1 MGSQQLFEP
10 LRGFRKFITTSFRKR
25 KIKMV
30 FRSDPLESPEEVR
43 QRENMIKTAKVG
55 KDVVKV
61 VQRCDEAEET
71 KTLDLSHCS
80 LMKVPEAVTFILTE
94 RAYDIIKVNLAHNK
108 ISKITP
114 QFGGAYFLN
123 LTELNV
129 STNRL
134 STLPAELS
142 QCKQLQSVDIS
153 VNNFVEIP
161 SVLLQLECVTD
172 INAKTNYIAEVDD
185 EEIENSESLE
195 FLNIEE
201 NPLSTSC
208 RDKLQRID
216 RVRIIMTERKLEEWE
231 DLSI

>member
-10 LRGFRKFITTSFRKR
+10 LRGFRKFLTTSSR

-30 FRSDPLESPEEVR
+30 FRSDPVESPEEMR

-80 LMKVPEAVTFILTE
+80 LMKVPEAVTFILTG

-114 QFGGAYFLN
+114 QFGGACFLN
-123 LTELNV
+123 LTQLNV

-142 QCKQLQSVDIS
+142 Q
-153 VNNFVEIP
+153 
-161 SVLLQLECVTD
+161 CVTD

-185 EEIENSESLE
+185 EE
-195 FLNIEE
+195 
-201 NPLSTSC
+201 
-208 RDKLQRID
+208 
-216 RVRIIMTERKLEEWE
+216 WE
-231 DLSI
+231 DL

>member
-10 LRGFRKFITTSFRKR
+10 LRGFRKFITTSSRKR

-30 FRSDPLESPEEVR
+30 FRSDPVESPEEVR

-114 QFGGAYFLN
+114 QFGGACFLN
-123 LTELNV
+123 LTSLNV

-153 VNNFVEIP
+153 ANNFVEIP
-161 SVLLQLECVTD
+161 SVILQLESVTD

-185 EEIENSESLE
+185 DEIENSESLE
-195 FLNIEE
+195 VLNIEE

-208 RDKLQRID
+208 RDKLQMID

>member
-1 MGSQQLFEP
+1 MGSLQLFEP
-10 LRGFRKFITTSFRKR
+10 LQGFRTIITTNTRNTNS
-25 KIKMV
+25 KMV
-30 FRSDPLESPEEVR
+30 FRSDPVESPEEVR

-114 QFGGAYFLN
+114 QFGGACFLN
-123 LTELNV
+123 LTSLNV

-161 SVLLQLECVTD
+161 SVLLQLESVTD

-185 EEIENSESLE
+185 DDIENSENLE
-195 FLNIEE
+195 YVNIEE
-201 NPLSTSC
+201 NPLSPSC
-208 RDKLQRID
+208 RERLQRID
-216 RVRIIMTERKLEEWE
+216 RIRIIMSERKLEEWE

>member
-1 MGSQQLFEP
+1 MRSQQLFEP
-10 LRGFRKFITTSFRKR
+10 LRGFRKFIRTSSRKR
-25 KIKMV
+25 KMV
-30 FRSDPLESPEEVR
+30 FRSDPVESPEEMR

-94 RAYDIIKVNLAHNK
+94 RAYDIIKVNLANNK

-114 QFGGAYFLN
+114 QFGGACFLN
-123 LTELNV
+123 LTELN
-129 STNRL
+129 
-134 STLPAELS
+134 
-142 QCKQLQSVDIS
+142 IS

-172 INAKTNYIAEVDD
+172 INAKTNYIAEVD
-185 EEIENSESLE
+185 
-195 FLNIEE
+195 
-201 NPLSTSC
+201 
-208 RDKLQRID
+208 
-216 RVRIIMTERKLEEWE
+216 
-231 DLSI
+231 

>member
-10 LRGFRKFITTSFRKR
+10 LQGFRKLTATTTRNTN
-25 KIKMV
+25 IKMV
-30 FRSDPLESPEEVR
+30 FRSDPVESPEGVR

-80 LMKVPEAVTFILTE
+80 LMKVPEAVTFILNE
-94 RAYDIIKVNLAHNK
+94 RAYDIIKVSLANNK

-114 QFGGAYFLN
+114 QFGSACFLN
-123 LTELNV
+123 LTSLNV

-153 VNNFVEIP
+153 VNNFMEIP
-161 SVLLQLECVTD
+161 AVLLQLESVTD
-172 INAKTNYIAEVDD
+172 INAKTNYIADVDD
-185 EEIENSESLE
+185 DDLESAENLE
-195 FLNIEE
+195 YVNIEE
-201 NPLSTSC
+201 NPLSPSC
-208 RDKLQRID
+208 RERLQRID
-216 RVRIIMTERKLEEWE
+216 RIRIIMSERKLEEGE
-231 DLSI
+231 EA

>member
-1 MGSQQLFEP
+1 
-10 LRGFRKFITTSFRKR
+10 
-25 KIKMV
+25 MV
-30 FRSDPLESPEEVR
+30 FRSDPVESPEEVK

-114 QFGGAYFLN
+114 QFGGACFLN
-123 LTELNV
+123 ITSLNV
-129 STNRL
+129 STNKL
-134 STLPAELS
+134 STLPAELN

-161 SVLLQLECVTD
+161 AVLLQLESVTD

-185 EEIENSESLE
+185 DEIENSESLE
-195 FLNIEE
+195 LLNLEE
-201 NPLSTSC
+201 NPLSPSC

>member
-10 LRGFRKFITTSFRKR
+10 LQGFRKFITTSSRKR

-30 FRSDPLESPEEVR
+30 FRSDPVESPEEVR

-80 LMKVPEAVTFILTE
+80 LMKVPEAVTFILNE
-94 RAYDIIKVNLAHNK
+94 RAYEIIKV
-108 ISKITP
+108 TP
-114 QFGGAYFLN
+114 QFGSACFLN
-123 LTELNV
+123 LTSLNV

-161 SVLLQLECVTD
+161 AVLLQLESVTD

-185 EEIENSESLE
+185 DDVENSESLE
-195 FLNIEE
+195 VLNIEE
-201 NPLSTSC
+201 NPLSPSC

>member
-10 LRGFRKFITTSFRKR
+10 LRGFRKFITTSSGKRKR
-25 KIKMV
+25 KMV
-30 FRSDPLESPEEVR
+30 FRSDPVESPEEVR

-114 QFGGAYFLN
+114 QFGGACFLN
-123 LTELNV
+123 LTSLNV

-142 QCKQLQSVDIS
+142 QCKQLQSV
-153 VNNFVEIP
+153 
-161 SVLLQLECVTD
+161 TD

-185 EEIENSESLE
+185 DEIESSESLE
-195 FLNIEE
+195 VLNIEE

>member
-10 LRGFRKFITTSFRKR
+10 LQGFRKFVTTSSRKR
-25 KIKMV
+25 NIKMV
-30 FRSDPLESPEEVR
+30 FRSDPVESPEEVR

-114 QFGGAYFLN
+114 QFGGACFLN

-142 QCKQLQSVDIS
+142 Q
-153 VNNFVEIP
+153 
-161 SVLLQLECVTD
+161 CVTD

-201 NPLSTSC
+201 NPLSPSC

>member
-1 MGSQQLFEP
+1 MGSLQLFEP
-10 LRGFRKFITTSFRKR
+10 LQGFRTIFTTNTRNTNS
-25 KIKMV
+25 KMV
-30 FRSDPLESPEEVR
+30 FRSDPVESPEEVR

-55 KDVVKV
+55 KDVGKV

-114 QFGGAYFLN
+114 Q
-123 LTELNV
+123 
-129 STNRL
+129 
-134 STLPAELS
+134 
-142 QCKQLQSVDIS
+142 SVDIS

-161 SVLLQLECVTD
+161 AVLLQLESVTD

-185 EEIENSESLE
+185 DELENTENLE
-195 FLNIEE
+195 HLNIEE
-201 NPLSTSC
+201 NPLSPSC
-208 RDKLQRID
+208 RDRLQRID
-216 RVRIIMTERKLEEWE
+216 RVRIFMSERKLEEWE
-231 DLSI
+231 

>member
-10 LRGFRKFITTSFRKR
+10 LRGFRKFITTSSRKR
-25 KIKMV
+25 KMV
-30 FRSDPLESPEEVR
+30 FRSDPVESAEEVR

-55 KDVVKV
+55 RDVVKV

-114 QFGGAYFLN
+114 QFGGACFLI

-201 NPLSTSC
+201 DPLSPSC

>member
-1 MGSQQLFEP
+1 MGSLQQFEP
-10 LRGFRKFITTSFRKR
+10 LQGFRIIFTTNTRNTNS
-25 KIKMV
+25 KMV
-30 FRSDPLESPEEVR
+30 FRSDPVETPEEVR

-114 QFGGAYFLN
+114 QFGGACFLN

-134 STLPAELS
+134 STL
-142 QCKQLQSVDIS
+142 
-153 VNNFVEIP
+153 P

-201 NPLSTSC
+201 NPLSPSC
-208 RDKLQRID
+208 R
-216 RVRIIMTERKLEEWE
+216 
-231 DLSI
+231 

>member
-10 LRGFRKFITTSFRKR
+10 LQGFRKFITTSSIKR
-25 KIKMV
+25 KMV
-30 FRSDPLESPEEVR
+30 FRSDPVESPEEVR

-114 QFGGAYFLN
+114 QFGGACFLN

-134 STLPAELS
+134 NPPRRT
-142 QCKQLQSVDIS
+142 QSVQAAPVS
-153 VNNFVEIP
+153 RH
-161 SVLLQLECVTD
+161 LRQQLRGD
-172 INAKTNYIAEVDD
+172 
-185 EEIENSESLE
+185 
-195 FLNIEE
+195 
-201 NPLSTSC
+201 P
-208 RDKLQRID
+208 
-216 RVRIIMTERKLEEWE
+216 
-231 DLSI
+231 

>member
-10 LRGFRKFITTSFRKR
+10 LRGFRKFITTSSRKR
-25 KIKMV
+25 KMV
-30 FRSDPLESPEEVR
+30 FRSDPVESAEEVR

-114 QFGGAYFLN
+114 QFGGACFLN

-201 NPLSTSC
+201 DPLSPSC